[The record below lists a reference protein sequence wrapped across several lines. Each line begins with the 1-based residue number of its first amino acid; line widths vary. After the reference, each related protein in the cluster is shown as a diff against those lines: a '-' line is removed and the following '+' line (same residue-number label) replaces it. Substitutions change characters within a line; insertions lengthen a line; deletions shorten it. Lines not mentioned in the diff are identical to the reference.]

1 MKTAAA
7 TSSRTV
13 PEAAPAWNEVATSPS
28 PFRSRSQ
35 GDEDIAA
42 PKPIPLGAVSRCVP
56 WSLLAV
62 GTFALALLPWFVPGI
77 AEVLVLDRERVMAGE
92 FWRLFTHPWVHFSR
106 AHLVVDL
113 ACLLGL
119 GIVAAR
125 RGLPLDWRGAL
136 RFFAVIGLTGVT
148 CLALDPR
155 LDRLG
160 GLSGVNVAFAVWLG
174 CGLWSRGDRVVA
186 WVLLGGLGL
195 KLAAEWAGWVTLV
208 RFDEPGVEACVL
220 SHWAAAAW
228 GGWSVGFPLK
238 AGCPHPAEWG
248 RSLNLQ
254 TSNPDPQ
261 QACTSGSVSLSES
274 ESFPD
279 APIPFDA
286 SRNLS
291 PLRGWFFNTRFNPRL
306 TPWATLCRC
315 SAPRA
320 RPLQARR
327 AERQ

>member
-7 TSSRTV
+7 
-13 PEAAPAWNEVATSPS
+13 AWNGVATSSS

-42 PKPIPLGAVSRCVP
+42 PKPIPMEAVSRCVP
-56 WSLLAV
+56 WRLLAV
-62 GTFALALLPWFVPGI
+62 GTFVFTLLPWFVPGI
-77 AEVLVLDRERVMAGE
+77 ADVLVLDRERLMAGE
-92 FWRLFTHPWVHFSR
+92 FWRLFTHPWVHFSQT
-106 AHLVVDL
+106 HLVVDL
-113 ACLLGL
+113 ACILGL

-125 RGLPLDWRGAL
+125 RGVFLDWRGVL
-136 RFFAVIGLTGVT
+136 RFLAVIGLTGVT
-148 CLALDPR
+148 CLLLDPR

-174 CGLWSRGDRVVA
+174 RGLWSRGDRLVA

-195 KLAAEWAGWVTLV
+195 KLVAEWAGWVTLV
-208 RFDEPGVEACVL
+208 RFDEPGVEACFL

-228 GGWSVGFPLK
+228 GGLVCGLSSEDRVPPPG
-238 AGCPHPAEWG
+238 GGE

-261 QACTSGSVSLSES
+261 QPCTSGSVSLSES

-279 APIPFDA
+279 API
-286 SRNLS
+286 LS
-291 PLRGWFFNTRFNPRL
+291 
-306 TPWATLCRC
+306 TPHGIF
-315 SAPRA
+315 
-320 RPLQARR
+320 RPSGAGS
-327 AERQ
+327 